1 MEVGAL
7 VKEHLFT
14 NKRGEIVE
22 RYGVIIRKETSF
34 DGFVEVVW
42 QPRPGHPVAVEA
54 HQELAA
60 IKKLVV
66 VVPSAKVDGT
76 R

>member
-22 RYGVIIRKETSF
+22 RYGVVIREETNF
-34 DGFVEVVW
+34 AGFVEVVW
-42 QPRPGHPVAVEA
+42 QPRPGHPVSVEA
-54 HQELAA
+54 HQELTAV
-60 IKKLVV
+60 KKLVL
-66 VVPSAKVDGT
+66 VVPPTKVNGA

>member
-14 NKRGEIVE
+14 NRKGEIVE
-22 RYGVIIRKETSF
+22 RYGVILKKDTMF
-34 DGFVEVVW
+34 DGYVEVVW
-42 QPRPGHPVAVEA
+42 QPRPGHPVSSEA
-54 HQELAA
+54 HQELALLE
-60 IKKLVV
+60 KLEV
-66 VVPSAKVDGT
+66 VVPSMSTNGS

>member
-14 NKRGEIVE
+14 NKKGEVVE
-22 RYGVIIRKETSF
+22 RYGIIVKSATEF

-42 QPRPGHPVAVEA
+42 QPRPGHPVATEV

-60 IKKLVV
+60 IKKLEVI
-66 VVPSAKVDGT
+66 VPSTIENVT

>member
-14 NKRGEIVE
+14 NKKGEIVE
-22 RYGVIIRKETSF
+22 RYGVIIRKETNF
-34 DGFVEVVW
+34 EGFVEVVW
-42 QPRPGHPVAVEA
+42 QPRRGHPVAVEA

-60 IKKLVV
+60 IKKLEL
-66 VVPSAKVDGT
+66 VVPPTKVNGA